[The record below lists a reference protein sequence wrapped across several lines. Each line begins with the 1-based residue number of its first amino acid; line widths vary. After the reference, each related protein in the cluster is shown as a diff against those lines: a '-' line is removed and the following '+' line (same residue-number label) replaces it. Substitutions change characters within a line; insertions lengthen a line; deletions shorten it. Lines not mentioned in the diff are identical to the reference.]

1 MYEKTKKEIYNL
13 IKLNTESIDWKTP
26 EIVTTGE
33 ISRQLN
39 ISRNLCSHY
48 LNDMVKEGELIKIST
63 RPVSF
68 LHRKTV
74 ERLYGTHL
82 KENEFLSFCDLR
94 KCLGISNKDVFDSYI
109 GAYSGL
115 SYQINKCKVSVG
127 YPDKGIPILIYG
139 KKGTGKHKL
148 AELVGEYALD
158 KGYSDEKTQFMD
170 AGILGN
176 QDEIFELTDCLEGKK
191 KKIICIENVEKISN
205 IQLMRILEKNEC
217 KIILTA
223 NIRHDASEVEQLVKQ
238 IPISIEIP
246 SLSERSDEDKKELLL
261 HFMKQEALK
270 IKSDIFIDV
279 RAMELLIQYYYARNI
294 DELRD
299 IVMTC
304 CANAFVRKTETE
316 EIQICIYDLP
326 EKVLAESYRFNAEM
340 EASVMMNIKN
350 YKVNHYID
358 EFQNYC
364 KQIYEKYLQMEKTLD
379 IEDKVEA
386 LWKITEEFCDYLTYK
401 NCYSNK
407 KIEALKKVVSGMM
420 DSMVERY
427 GISFSPE
434 FDLILAKCL
443 YVQSELMGREKN
455 YYENDLK
462 RCLEELLEKYEV
474 EQLLMEELKDNI
486 ESCLGVNASN
496 MNQLFVLLNLIQF
509 NRAPGWGK
517 TRGMIICHGSATASS
532 IAEIVN
538 KVLGFRIFEAIDM
551 PINVSP
557 TEIIQRLKKYMK
569 YIKKPRELI
578 ILVDMGSLEE
588 MYSCLSD
595 VKGLKAIIINN
606 VSTRMAMDAGAK
618 IRSSI
623 SLDKIAETV
632 CCENRSTY
640 RLVDNTIPQKAILF
654 CSETGIGAAKRM
666 SEMFAASFPKKL
678 NIEFLS
684 VDYKNVLEPKS
695 LQIILDKYEVLFVV
709 GTQDPQNP
717 NICYVSMEDVIG
729 FNHMERVFSV
739 LEQFLSSEELIVF
752 KENLVREF
760 SLQNVIQNLTILEAE
775 VLIGMVNDGIEKLQ
789 KKMGKN
795 FSDRIRISLNV
806 HICCLV
812 ERLIRKETLD
822 TLDNKKLET
831 EEFTL
836 FANAVRDSFQNI
848 SLRYN
853 VTIPLSEIAYIKNY
867 FDYGK
872 EKK

>member
-94 KCLGISNKDVFDSYI
+94 ICLGISNKDVFDSYI

-340 EASVMMNIKN
+340 EASLMMNIKN
-350 YKVNHYID
+350 
-358 EFQNYC
+358 
-364 KQIYEKYLQMEKTLD
+364 
-379 IEDKVEA
+379 
-386 LWKITEEFCDYLTYK
+386 
-401 NCYSNK
+401 
-407 KIEALKKVVSGMM
+407 
-420 DSMVERY
+420 
-427 GISFSPE
+427 
-434 FDLILAKCL
+434 
-443 YVQSELMGREKN
+443 
-455 YYENDLK
+455 
-462 RCLEELLEKYEV
+462 
-474 EQLLMEELKDNI
+474 
-486 ESCLGVNASN
+486 
-496 MNQLFVLLNLIQF
+496 
-509 NRAPGWGK
+509 
-517 TRGMIICHGSATASS
+517 
-532 IAEIVN
+532 
-538 KVLGFRIFEAIDM
+538 
-551 PINVSP
+551 
-557 TEIIQRLKKYMK
+557 
-569 YIKKPRELI
+569 
-578 ILVDMGSLEE
+578 
-588 MYSCLSD
+588 
-595 VKGLKAIIINN
+595 
-606 VSTRMAMDAGAK
+606 
-618 IRSSI
+618 
-623 SLDKIAETV
+623 
-632 CCENRSTY
+632 
-640 RLVDNTIPQKAILF
+640 
-654 CSETGIGAAKRM
+654 
-666 SEMFAASFPKKL
+666 
-678 NIEFLS
+678 
-684 VDYKNVLEPKS
+684 
-695 LQIILDKYEVLFVV
+695 
-709 GTQDPQNP
+709 
-717 NICYVSMEDVIG
+717 
-729 FNHMERVFSV
+729 
-739 LEQFLSSEELIVF
+739 
-752 KENLVREF
+752 
-760 SLQNVIQNLTILEAE
+760 
-775 VLIGMVNDGIEKLQ
+775 
-789 KKMGKN
+789 
-795 FSDRIRISLNV
+795 
-806 HICCLV
+806 
-812 ERLIRKETLD
+812 
-822 TLDNKKLET
+822 
-831 EEFTL
+831 
-836 FANAVRDSFQNI
+836 
-848 SLRYN
+848 
-853 VTIPLSEIAYIKNY
+853 
-867 FDYGK
+867 
-872 EKK
+872 